1 MSTNTTMYAILMFLC
16 GCGALVNYMAAALLS
31 SEVVPSGNR
40 VLMFSFV
47 QGGFSLGYT
56 ILPLIGYLFQNWR
69 WFLRATSLLGLLYM
83 PYFWLIDESPRWL
96 AAVGRDK
103 EADEILLKIA
113 KHNNLRIESDHK
125 ESEANI
131 CNEEK
136 NSDINTETV
145 DEKLGV
151 LKTLKQ
157 AARRPVL
164 IRRMLIVN
172 SYPNQRHPHIS
183 YEKEFTD
190 GFQMF
195 RTCFINFRFCINLI
209 YYVIGLNSNSLSGNR
224 FINVFLFGLLDIAA
238 TLWFYLTADKLGRR
252 NSYIAMV
259 TMMAVFTVLTP
270 FAGKWHP
277 TLTNVLVCTSKL
289 IASAEFSIIILY
301 TGELFPTALRHSIT
315 GISNAVGR
323 IGGITAPYVL
333 YAGDP
338 TSSITTSIIIA
349 SVLLASAVL
358 FFFLP
363 KTVNQ
368 TLPQSIE
375 DAVNMKRFVRPSLT
389 TKLFVSLC
397 I

>member
-1 MSTNTTMYAILMFLC
+1 MVEATIPKVYFLNKCNIGFKLRLYLLFRFGRRTVFLWFTVWQYFFTFLLSMSTNTTMYAILMFLC
-16 GCGALVNYMAAALLS
+16 GCGGLVNYMAAALLS

-69 WFLRATSLLGLLYM
+69 WFLRATSLLGLLYI

-113 KHNNLRIESDHK
+113 KHNNIRIESDHK

-131 CNEEK
+131 CNEET
-136 NSDINTETV
+136 NFDINTETV
-145 DEKLGV
+145 EEKLGV

-164 IRRMLIVN
+164 IRRMLIV
-172 SYPNQRHPHIS
+172 
-183 YEKEFTD
+183 
-190 GFQMF
+190 
-195 RTCFINFRFCINLI
+195 CLAWFCINLI

-270 FAGKWHP
+270 FAGK
-277 TLTNVLVCTSKL
+277 CK
-289 IASAEFSIIILY
+289 IACVIYII
-301 TGELFPTALRHSIT
+301 
-315 GISNAVGR
+315 
-323 IGGITAPYVL
+323 
-333 YAGDP
+333 
-338 TSSITTSIIIA
+338 
-349 SVLLASAVL
+349 
-358 FFFLP
+358 
-363 KTVNQ
+363 
-368 TLPQSIE
+368 
-375 DAVNMKRFVRPSLT
+375 
-389 TKLFVSLC
+389 
-397 I
+397 